1 MSETKIKQTNFRIN
15 QETADAFRKFCE
27 KNGMNQAQGFDHIM
41 QVVELDKAKAITPNR
56 QTEIEEF
63 ERSIKTLLAAYLNSL
78 ELNNNAEARI
88 QEQFA
93 SDLKTKDKTISDL
106 QNKVGTLQTEKE
118 KAEKLILETQ
128 KSADR
133 AIKDSNF
140 YKEQTET
147 SSKLVF
153 EKEKT
158 ITTLSQKL
166 TDAEEKNKAYH
177 TMEKEHKETLA
188 KNNKLIKQ
196 IADMERDF
204 ATEKKEILAKME
216 RKISDVQKDAALET
230 ANAVATKEKEFLQQ
244 IKELEIEKAK
254 LEVRIEQLSQNKEH

>member
-1 MSETKIKQTNFRIN
+1 MSEMKIKQTNFRIN

-27 KNGMNQAQGFDHIM
+27 ENGMNQAQGFDHIM
-41 QVVELDKAKAITPNR
+41 QVVELDKAKTLTPNR

-106 QNKVGTLQTEKE
+106 QNKVEVLQTEKQT
-118 KAEKLILETQ
+118 AEKNLSEAQ
-128 KSADR
+128 KSVDR

-140 YKEQTET
+140 YKEQIET
-147 SSKLVF
+147 SSQLIF

-158 ITTLSQKL
+158 ITTLAQKL
-166 TDAEEKNKAYH
+166 ADAEEKNKEYNKI
-177 TMEKEHKETLA
+177 EKEHKDILR
-188 KNNKLIKQ
+188 KNNELTKQ
-196 IADMERDF
+196 ITDMEKDF
-204 ATEKKEILAKME
+204 SVEKKELKTEME
-216 RKISDVQKDAALET
+216 RKISDTTKDAALET
-230 ANAVATKEKEFLQQ
+230 ANAVAAKERELMQQ
-244 IKELEIEKAK
+244 IKELEIKNAK
-254 LEVRIEQLSQNKEH
+254 LEVKCEQLTKEEK